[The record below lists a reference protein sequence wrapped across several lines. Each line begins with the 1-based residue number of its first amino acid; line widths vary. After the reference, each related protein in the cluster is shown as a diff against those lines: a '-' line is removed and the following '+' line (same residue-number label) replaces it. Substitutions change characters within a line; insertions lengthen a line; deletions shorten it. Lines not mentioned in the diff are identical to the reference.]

1 MLKLGKQAAELR
13 GHEAAKLAL
22 SIKPLRIKRQM
33 VALGAITLFVVAA
46 AACGKFFPDAGT
58 LVAITISPNNPTIQ
72 PSKTQQFT
80 ATGTFGDN
88 STKDLSS
95 SVTWSSSNANA
106 ATINSSGLATAGTS
120 TGVSTT
126 ITAKSGNQTAST
138 TLTVSNQSSNGLT
151 ITCATGCI
159 SGQGTGT
166 FTDLLSSGSVT
177 FTATDTNNNAV
188 SPTWSSSNPSVAT
201 FANSSTGLA
210 TLLTAG
216 QTTVTAQS
224 SGASGSVTLTVQ

>member
-1 MLKLGKQAAELR
+1 QAAERR
-13 GHEAAKLAL
+13 GHEAAKLTL
-22 SIKPLRIKRQM
+22 SIKRRRIEERIF
-33 VALGAITLFVVAA
+33 AFSAAILFVVAA

-95 SVTWSSSNANA
+95 TVTWSSSSANI

-120 TGVSTT
+120 VGSTT

-138 TLTVSNQSSNGLT
+138 TLTISSQTSNGLT
-151 ITCATGCI
+151 IACASCTPLG
-159 SGQGTGT
+159 
-166 FTDLLSSGSVT
+166 
-177 FTATDTNNNAV
+177 
-188 SPTWSSSNPSVAT
+188 
-201 FANSSTGLA
+201 
-210 TLLTAG
+210 
-216 QTTVTAQS
+216 
-224 SGASGSVTLTVQ
+224 

>member
-1 MLKLGKQAAELR
+1 MMKLETQAAELR
-13 GHEAAKLAL
+13 SRAASKLARVITAGNRKLQVVTLCAL
-22 SIKPLRIKRQM
+22 SLS
-33 VALGAITLFVVAA
+33 VVVAA
-46 AACGKFFPDAGT
+46 GCGKFFPDAGT

-88 STKDLSS
+88 STKDISS

-138 TLTVSNQSSNGLT
+138 NLSISNQSSNGLT
-151 ITCATGCI
+151 INCTGCI

-166 FTDLLSSGSVT
+166 FTALLSSGSLT

-188 SPTWSSSNPSVAT
+188 TPTWSSSNTGVAT
-201 FANSSTGLA
+201 IGSSTGLA
-210 TLLTAG
+210 TLVAAG
-216 QTTVTAQS
+216 QTTITATS
-224 SGASGSVTLTVQ
+224 SGASGSITLTVQ

>member
-1 MLKLGKQAAELR
+1 MVKLGKKAAELR
-13 GHEAAKLAL
+13 SHEATEPTYADGSNRRKLQLAAL
-22 SIKPLRIKRQM
+22 SLIVLLVI
-33 VALGAITLFVVAA
+33 AA
-46 AACGKFFPDAGT
+46 TACGKFFPDAGT
-58 LVAITISPNNPTIQ
+58 LVAITISPSNPTIQ
-72 PSKTQQFT
+72 PGKTQQFT

-88 STKDLSS
+88 STKDISS

-166 FTDLLSSGSVT
+166 FAALLSSGSVT
-177 FTATDTNNNAV
+177 FTATDTNNNVV
-188 SPTWSSSNPSVAT
+188 SPTWSSSNTTVAT
-201 FANSSTGLA
+201 FSNSGTGLA
-210 TLLTAG
+210 TLLKTG
-216 QTTVTAQS
+216 QTTITAQS
-224 SGASGSVTLTVQ
+224 NGASGSVTLTVQ

>member
-13 GHEAAKLAL
+13 GHEAAKPAL
-22 SIKPLRIKRQM
+22 SIKRPRTKRQL
-33 VALGAITLFVVAA
+33 VALCAITLFVVAG

-95 SVTWSSSNANA
+95 TVTWSSSSANI

-120 TGVSTT
+120 VGSTT

-138 TLTVSNQSSNGLT
+138 TLTVSSQTSNGLT
-151 ITCATGCI
+151 IACASCTPLG
-159 SGQGTGT
+159 SGA
-166 FTDLLSSGSVT
+166 FTVSSSVGSVT
-177 FTATDTNNNAV
+177 FTATDSNGQAV
-188 SPTWSSSNPSVAT
+188 TPTWTSSNVAIPIG
-201 FANSSTGLA
+201 SSTGIA
-210 TLLTAG
+210 TFSITATG
-216 QTTVTAQS
+216 QTTTITATAS
-224 SGASGSVTLTVQ
+224 SATGSATLTIQ

>member
-1 MLKLGKQAAELR
+1 MLTLGK
-13 GHEAAKLAL
+13 EAAKLAL
-22 SIKPLRIKRQM
+22 SIKRPRIKRQM
-33 VALGAITLFVVAA
+33 VVLCAITLFVVSA

-72 PSKTQQFT
+72 PGKTQQFT

-106 ATINSSGLATAGTS
+106 ATINSAGLATAGTS

-138 TLTVSNQSSNGLT
+138 TLSVSNQTSNGLT
-151 ITCATGCI
+151 ITCPLCTPLG
-159 SGQGTGT
+159 SGA
-166 FTDLLSSGSVT
+166 FTVSSSAGSVT
-177 FTATDTNNNAV
+177 FSATDSSRQSVT
-188 SPTWSSSNPSVAT
+188 PTWTSSNAAIPIG
-201 FANSSTGLA
+201 SSTGIA
-210 TLLTAG
+210 TFNTSATG
-216 QTTVTAQS
+216 QTTTITAT
-224 SGASGSVTLTVQ
+224 ASTATGSATLTIQ

>member
-1 MLKLGKQAAELR
+1 MLKSGKQAAEPR
-13 GHEAAKLAL
+13 GQKAAKLAR
-22 SIKPLRIKRQM
+22 SIKRTRIERR
-33 VALGAITLFVVAA
+33 VFAFSAAILFVVAA

-80 ATGTFGDN
+80 ATGTYGDN
-88 STKDLSS
+88 STKDISS
-95 SVTWSSSNANA
+95 SATWSSSNANA

-166 FTDLLSSGSVT
+166 FTALLSSGSVT